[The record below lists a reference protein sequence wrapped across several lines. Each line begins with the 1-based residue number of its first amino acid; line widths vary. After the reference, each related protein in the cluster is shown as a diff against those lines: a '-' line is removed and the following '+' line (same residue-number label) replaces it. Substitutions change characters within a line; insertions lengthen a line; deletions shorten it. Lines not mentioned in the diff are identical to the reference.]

1 MRAAAVLLAEQLSAA
16 VHEQA
21 KHVGRS
27 TPEVRG
33 ADWRLATVQT
43 VNGDGTITTADGVI
57 ARRLDSYIG
66 AKVGDQVFITVS
78 GIGGWVCWGR
88 PGAGGASLWTP
99 YTPTFA
105 ASGGGAAAGNALW
118 DAEYILTGD
127 KCELRLGFVAGSTT
141 TFGTGGLRWG
151 LPFPAATLSNAN
163 MFWAGSAMCSDAG
176 LAYYPGMCR
185 ISSGTN
191 YLVGI
196 SPTTA
201 TGSTPTEWRP
211 ATPFG
216 WATGDYASFGITYR
230 IA

>member
-1 MRAAAVLLAEQLSAA
+1 MRPAAVLLAEQLSAA

-21 KHVGRS
+21 VYAGRS

-43 VNGDGTITTADGVI
+43 VNTDGTITTTDGI
-57 ARRLDSYIG
+57 TARRMDSYQG
-66 AKVGDQVFITVS
+66 PKLGDQVVITVS
-78 GIGGWVCWGR
+78 GAGGWVCWGR
-88 PGAGGASLWTP
+88 VGTGAGGWTS
-99 YTPTFA
+99 YTPTFS
-105 ASGGGAAAGNALW
+105 ASGGGAAPGNAVV

-127 KCELRLGFVAGSTT
+127 KCELRISFVAGSTT

-151 LPFPAATLSNAN
+151 LPFPAATLPNAS

-176 LAYYPGMCR
+176 LAYYPGMSR

-196 SPTTA
+196 SAVTA
-201 TGSTPTEWRP
+201 TGSAATEWRA